1 MIKESNMIKVSD
13 LKVGSI
19 ITCKDSK
26 EYRVVYNR
34 YYAPVKRLIL
44 RECGTL
50 DNIIL
55 FYDDDVE
62 YAKNTFVIDLL
73 G

>member
-1 MIKESNMIKVSD
+1 MIKASTLRVD
-13 LKVGSI
+13 DI

-26 EYRVVYNR
+26 EYLVVYNR
-34 YYAPVKRLIL
+34 CYVPVKRIIL
-44 RECGTL
+44 NECSTF

-55 FYDDDVE
+55 FYDDDVD
-62 YAKNTFVIDLL
+62 YAKNTFGIDLL